1 MNMKTKQLILK
12 ELLEIIELWPS
23 IPVAQ
28 HLRLI
33 LRPNKD
39 IYNWTDEELLK
50 KTEKY
55 RYELDEDAN
64 ESIEEKYSF

>member
-1 MNMKTKQLILK
+1 MRTKQLILK

-23 IPVAQ
+23 IPIAQ

-39 IYNWTDEELLK
+39 IYNWSDELLLK
-50 KTEKY
+50 KIEKY
-55 RYELDEDAN
+55 RNELDNNLTEESNEED
-64 ESIEEKYSF
+64 EY